1 MRRRLTSV
9 FSLLGFAAVALVE
22 AFRGGGII
30 NAVPRMILA
39 ACMMAMV
46 GYLVG
51 HAAERAIAEAVN
63 AKVPP
68 WSPDEMA
75 PEEDKSDSETEGD

>member
-1 MRRRLTSV
+1 MRRRLTSI
-9 FSLLGFAAVALVE
+9 FSLLGFAAVALME
-22 AFRGGGII
+22 AFRGGSII

-39 ACMMAMV
+39 ACMMALV

-68 WSPDEMA
+68 WAPDDMVS
-75 PEEDKSDSETEGD
+75 EEDESDSETEGD